1 MPFRQISRR
10 GVSGEKERLPPG
22 ADIVRRENDG
32 TVVAVIHDIVTSGL
46 AHTEEE
52 RTICCT

>member
-1 MPFRQISRR
+1 VEFPEKRR
-10 GVSGEKERLPPG
+10 GLPPG